1 MKKRTV
7 IRRMAFIALLSAALV
22 LTVAAQGSENDPL
35 VTLGYLTEK
44 FLPQVVEEVELKAAE
59 RDRGLEERVQEMLDE
74 HAEDLEKKIKKLTP
88 ASDGQAS
95 SAAFAVVTME
105 AGQRLTLTA
114 GGELLFRSG
123 TAVCV
128 SPSSPGLVDSTTG
141 EVLESGSPLAANHLY
156 LATDNSRGLAASET
170 VTLLVRGAYI
180 LE

>member
-1 MKKRTV
+1 MKKRLS
-7 IRRMAFIALLSAALV
+7 IRRIALLGLLCAALV

-59 RDRGLEERVQEMLDE
+59 RDADLEAQVQEMLDE
-74 HAEDLEKKIKKLTP
+74 HAEKLDKKIKKL
-88 ASDGQAS
+88 SSGSEGQAAS
-95 SAAFAVVTME
+95 VAFLTVTME
-105 AGQRLTLTA
+105 AGQRLSLSA

-123 TAVCV
+123 AAACH

-141 EVLESGSPLAANHLY
+141 EILESGGALTANHLY
-156 LATDNSRGLAASET
+156 LVTDNGRGLSASGPVT
-170 VTLLVRGAYI
+170 VLVRGSYI